1 MMNYYNDFDV
11 NNVAWLRE
19 LIAARHIPEGYVDG
33 RSITDV
39 SPADLTGYR
48 QCHFFAGIAG
58 WPLAFKLAG
67 IPDDFPAWSGSAPC
81 QPYSIANANAKG
93 NADER
98 NLAPAFKRL
107 VAQCQPAIV
116 FGEQVKKAIEW
127 GWLDDLFVYLEG
139 QGYACG
145 AAVLPA
151 CSIGAFHQRDRILF
165 GAVRLANPEGVRALW
180 EICRV
185 HAETAGETSRHWQ
198 DFYQPWRVSG
208 TGRAVPDG
216 TMADSDGAGWQG
228 RLPGRAGEEGQMVNG
243 CTGCDG
249 TVSDALSP
257 SAIWGNPDWLG
268 CKDGKLRPVR
278 SGSFPL
284 ADGVPEGMGRSSIQ
298 SLADQ
303 PQAGKGMRIRG
314 YGNAIVPQLGAKFIL
329 TFLEAFYDVGKQY

>member
-180 EICRV
+180 EICRG
-185 HAETAGETSRHWQ
+185 HAEAASKTSGNWEYFYFTRRFSGAGRS
-198 DFYQPWRVSG
+198 
-208 TGRAVPDG
+208 VPDG
-216 TMADSDGAGWQG
+216 ILAYRNGAGRQG
-228 RLPGRAGEEGQMVNG
+228 RIRKGKWSTDTLDVTAQLAMPCRLLASGVIL
-243 CTGCDG
+243 TG
-249 TVSDALSP
+249 SDAKMENSGQL
-257 SAIWGNPDWLG
+257 NPAHPRWL
-268 CKDGKLRPVR
+268 
-278 SGSFPL
+278 
-284 ADGVPEGMGRSSIQ
+284 MGYPKEWDEAAFKAWQ
-298 SLADQ
+298 SNPRQ
-303 PQAGKGMRIRG
+303 RK
-314 YGNAIVPQLGAKFIL
+314 
-329 TFLEAFYDVGKQY
+329 E